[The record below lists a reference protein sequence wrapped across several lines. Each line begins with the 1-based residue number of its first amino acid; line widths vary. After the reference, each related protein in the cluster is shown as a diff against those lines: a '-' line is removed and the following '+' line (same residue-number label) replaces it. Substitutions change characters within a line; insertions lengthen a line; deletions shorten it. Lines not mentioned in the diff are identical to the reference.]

1 MRSKR
6 HPRSDGS
13 TLTRRQF
20 LGRVGAGAAGAAA
33 LGTVGS
39 IGIDALERVAAH
51 ADPSSPASSSPLF
64 FGRIFPKLP
73 PFAQPSDQLT
83 AALRDLGKPGGYLD
97 AKDNLAAGPVL
108 LITDPSLSANN
119 PNNPT
124 HTAGT
129 HFMGQFMDHDITFD
143 TSSKLGTPTEPT
155 TSPNGRTPTFDI
167 DAMYGGGPMASPQ
180 LYQSNGIKLLIESTP
195 DGLHEDLPRNADSS
209 AIIGDPRN
217 DENMMIAGLHCAF
230 ILAHN
235 NTVDFVKNQHVPSSQ
250 LFAQA
255 RQLLRWHYHWM
266 ILHEFLPLF
275 VGQDMVN
282 TVLTQGR
289 KFYTP
294 PVGGAFMPVE
304 FQGACYRFGHS
315 MVRPSYRANFKGDN
329 GGPFFGLIFDPAA
342 EAANP
347 SDPDDLTGGARAN
360 RRFIGWP
367 TFFDFSDG
375 NVKPNK
381 RIDRHI
387 STPMFNLPLA
397 AIASHDQPTALP
409 QRNLLRQVTWSM
421 PSGQSIAKV
430 MGVNR
435 VSPSD
440 LNELSAYGLGL
451 EKSTPL
457 WYYALAEAEVMEQ
470 GLHLG
475 PVGGRIVAEVIIGL
489 MQTDPGSYLFSNP
502 TWTPTLPAKYS
513 GSGQFKMIDL
523 LAFAGV
529 DGVR

>member
-1 MRSKR
+1 MKASRKKG
-6 HPRSDGS
+6 DGGRGI
-13 TLTRRQF
+13 TRRQF
-20 LGRVGAGAAGAAA
+20 LGRMGMGAAGAAA
-33 LGTVGS
+33 LSSVGS
-39 IGIDALERVAAH
+39 IGISTLERTGAL
-51 ADPSSPASSSPLF
+51 ADTGSAASSSPLF
-64 FGRIFPKLP
+64 FGRIFPNLP
-73 PFAQPSDQLT
+73 PFAQPSDRLT
-83 AALRDLGKPGGYLD
+83 AALRDIGKPGGYLD
-97 AKDNLAAGPVL
+97 ANDNLAAGPVL

-119 PNNPT
+119 PDNPT

-129 HFMGQFMDHDITFD
+129 HFMGQFMDHDVTFD

-167 DAMYGGGPMASPQ
+167 DAMYGGGPVASPQ
-180 LYQSNGIKLLIESTP
+180 LYDRAGIKLLIGSTP
-195 DGLHEDLPRNADSS
+195 DGLHEDLPRNPNNS

-217 DENMMIAGLHCAF
+217 DEHMMIAGLHCAF

-235 NTVDFVKNQHVPSSQ
+235 NAVDLLKSQHVPTSR

-255 RQLLRWHYHWM
+255 RQLVTWHYHWM

-275 VGQDMVN
+275 VGQDMAN
-282 TVLTQGR
+282 TVLTGGR
-289 KFYTP
+289 KYYTP
-294 PVGGAFMPVE
+294 PSGGAFMPVE

-315 MVRPSYRANFKGDN
+315 MVRPSYRANFHGDN
-329 GGPFFGLIFDPAA
+329 GGPFFGLIFDSSA
-342 EAANP
+342 EAGT
-347 SDPDDLTGGARAN
+347 SDPPDLTGGFRAN

-367 TFFDFSDG
+367 TFFDFGDG
-375 NVKPNK
+375 NVKRNK

-387 STPMFNLPLA
+387 STPLFNLPLA

-421 PSGQSIAKV
+421 PSGQAIAQV
-430 MGVNR
+430 LGVDR
-435 VSPSD
+435 LSPSD
-440 LNELSAYGLGL
+440 LNELSSYGLGL
-451 EKSTPL
+451 EKNTPL

-489 MQTDPGSYLFSNP
+489 LQTDPASYLSSSP
-502 TWTPTLPAKYS
+502 SWTPTLPTRYS
-513 GSGQFKMIDL
+513 TDGGFRMIDF

>member
-1 MRSKR
+1 MKERAGRPESNAL
-6 HPRSDGS
+6 S
-13 TLTRRQF
+13 RRRF
-20 LGRVGAGAAGAAA
+20 LGRLGAGAAGAAA
-33 LGTVGS
+33 LGAAGNIGVGTV
-39 IGIDALERVAAH
+39 ERATAV
-51 ADPSSPASSSPLF
+51 ADPSSPTSSSPLF
-64 FGRIFPKLP
+64 FGRIFPGLP
-73 PFAQPSDQLT
+73 AFAPPSEALA
-83 AALRDLGKPGGYLD
+83 AALRDIGKPGGYLD
-97 AKDNLAAGPVL
+97 ARDNLAAGPVL
-108 LITDPSLSANN
+108 LITDLSLSVNN

-129 HFMGQFMDHDITFD
+129 TFMGQFMDHDVTFD
-143 TSSKLGTPTEPT
+143 TASKLGIPTEPT
-155 TSPNGRTPTFDI
+155 TSPNARTPKFDL
-167 DAMYGGGPMASPQ
+167 DSMYGGGPAASPQ
-180 LYQSNGIKLLIESTP
+180 LYEPGRIKLLIGSTP
-195 DGLHEDLPRNADSS
+195 DGAHEDLPRHADNS

-235 NTVDFVKNQHVPSSQ
+235 NAVEFLKAQHVPSSE

-255 RQLLRWHYHWM
+255 RQLLTWHYHWL

-282 TVLTQGR
+282 TVLAQGR
-289 KFYTP
+289 HFYTP
-294 PVGGAFMPVE
+294 PFGAAFMPVE

-315 MVRPSYRANFKGDN
+315 MVRPSYRANFTGNN
-329 GGPFFGLIFDPAA
+329 GAPFFGLIFDPAA
-342 EAANP
+342 EAASP
-347 SDPDDLTGGARAN
+347 TDPADLTGGARAN

-387 STPMFNLPLA
+387 STAMFNLPLA
-397 AIASHDQPTALP
+397 AIASHDLPTALP

-421 PSGQSIAKV
+421 PSGQAIANL
-430 MGVNR
+430 MGVDR

-440 LNELSAYGLGL
+440 LSELAHYGLGL
-451 EKSTPL
+451 HTSTPL
-457 WYYALAEAEVMEQ
+457 WYYALAEAEVMED

-475 PVGGRIVAEVIIGL
+475 PVAGRIVAEVIIGL
-489 MQTDPGSYLFSNP
+489 LQTDPASYLSSNP
-502 TWTPTLPAKYS
+502 SWTPTLPAKYS
-513 GSGQFKMIDL
+513 GAGAFRMIDL

-529 DGVR
+529 DGIR

>member
-1 MRSKR
+1 MKQRDVRLESQAV
-6 HPRSDGS
+6 
-13 TLTRRQF
+13 TRRRF
-20 LGRVGAGAAGAAA
+20 LGRLGVGAAGAAA
-33 LGTVGS
+33 LGTAGN
-39 IGIDALERVAAH
+39 IGIGALEGVGAFADAA
-51 ADPSSPASSSPLF
+51 SPASSSPLF
-64 FGRIFPKLP
+64 FGRVFPDLP
-73 PFAQPSDQLT
+73 AFAPPSDALA
-83 AALRDLGKPGGYLD
+83 AALRDIGKPGGYLD

-108 LITDPSLSANN
+108 LITDPSLSVNN

-129 HFMGQFMDHDITFD
+129 TFLGQFIDHDMTFD

-155 TSPNGRTPTFDI
+155 TSPNGRTPTFDL
-167 DAMYGGGPMASPQ
+167 DSMYGGGPIASPQ
-180 LYQSNGIKLLIESTP
+180 LYQPGRIKLLIGSTP
-195 DGLHEDLPRNADSS
+195 DGTHEDLPRHADNS

-217 DENMMIAGLHCAF
+217 DENMMIGGLHSAF

-235 NTVDFVKNQHVPSSQ
+235 NAADFLKDQHVPSSQ
-250 LFAQA
+250 LFSRA
-255 RQLLRWHYHWM
+255 RQLLTWHYHWM

-275 VGQDMVN
+275 VGADMVN
-282 TVLTQGR
+282 TVLAQGR
-289 KFYTP
+289 RFYQP
-294 PVGGAFMPVE
+294 PFGAAFMPVE

-315 MVRPSYRANFKGDN
+315 MVRPSYRANFTGDN
-329 GGPFFGLIFDPAA
+329 GGPFFGLIFDAAA
-342 EAANP
+342 ESANP
-347 SDPDDLTGGARAN
+347 SDPADLTGGARAN

-367 TFFDFSDG
+367 TFFDFGDG

-421 PSGQSIAKV
+421 PSGQAVAGV
-430 MGVNR
+430 MGVDR

-451 EKSTPL
+451 HKSTPL

-489 MQTDPGSYLFSNP
+489 LQTDPASYLSSNP

-513 GSGQFKMIDL
+513 PTGQFRMIDL

-529 DGVR
+529 DGAR